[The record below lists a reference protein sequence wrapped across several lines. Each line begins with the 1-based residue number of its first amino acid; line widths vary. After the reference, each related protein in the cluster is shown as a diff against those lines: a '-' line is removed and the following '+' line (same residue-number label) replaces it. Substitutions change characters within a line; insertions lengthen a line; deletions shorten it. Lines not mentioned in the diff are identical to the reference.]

1 MRLSTAIRE
10 GSQMRPETHFERF
23 CWVTL
28 QLGHEE
34 LRSDALGAACE
45 AVQPLSAK
53 LNWRDEDKLPASL
66 QLLNATQ
73 QKYFQSY
80 YIMPAVCPGA
90 RTSSVIQRGRMN
102 DDNGE
107 ISISSERFTDLP
119 PVTSE
124 CPKVGNVI
132 GLADHLFHAH
142 RWTREEVANAV
153 ELIEQ
158 MQDSRVIRPIF
169 EHYPLRKL
177 NGVRAA

>member
-1 MRLSTAIRE
+1 MKLSEAIRE
-10 GSQMRPETHFERF
+10 GAKLRPETHFERF
-23 CWVTL
+23 CWVSD
-28 QLGHEE
+28 E
-34 LRSDALGAACE
+34 LRSDVLGAACE

-53 LNWRDEDKLPASL
+53 LNWRDKDKFEHSMN
-66 QLLNATQ
+66 LLRATQ
-73 QKYFQSY
+73 EKYFQSY
-80 YIMPAVCPGA
+80 YRLPAVCPGA
-90 RTSSVIQRGRMN
+90 RMSTGIARGHIN
-102 DDNGE
+102 EDNGRVTITGE
-107 ISISSERFTDLP
+107 HVKDLP
-119 PVTSE
+119 PITSE